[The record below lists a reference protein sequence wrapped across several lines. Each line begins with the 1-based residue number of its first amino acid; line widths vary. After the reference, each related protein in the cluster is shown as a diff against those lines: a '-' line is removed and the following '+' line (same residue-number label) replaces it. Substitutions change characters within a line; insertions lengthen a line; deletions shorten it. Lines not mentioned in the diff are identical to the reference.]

1 MAIIARTSDEL
12 SQAEITA
19 AQKFVSD
26 HPELTEDVV
35 HNVNELADYTAGT
48 WKVLLNEESLGIAFK
63 NLSEAGRL
71 RLKSVARLRY
81 EQSAQGY
88 TTEQQNILADWLK
101 SRHLVNTPGGDETF
115 ENSAAILSAMRGR
128 SFDYHNLDFCL
139 TYLQSK
145 GQRLHWEQRPAQ
157 GRENR
162 GHRATSPDDYRWM
175 KKSECNTPGPGL
187 VSHGSNPKFNG
198 QTEREAREAE
208 RRRFN
213 PDAKIEADI
222 TLAKK
227 IWNEEIAKT
236 VAEGRTHS
244 ERARIAQVAQQT
256 PGGPRLQAAAAREEV
271 ARIRKDHE
279 RGR

>member
-19 AQKFVSD
+19 AQKLVSE

-35 HNVNELADYTAGT
+35 HNINELADYTAGS

-71 RLKSVARLRY
+71 KLKSAAKLRC
-81 EQSAQGY
+81 EQATQGY
-88 TTEQQNILADWLK
+88 TTERQNILADWLK
-101 SRHLVNTPGGDETF
+101 SRHLISPPTDEGF
-115 ENSAAILSAMRGR
+115 ENAAAMLGAMRGR

-145 GQRLHWEQRPAQ
+145 GQKLYWLDRPSQ
-157 GRENR
+157 LQNR
-162 GHRATSPDDYRWM
+162 GHIATSPEDYRWM
-175 KKSECNTPGPGL
+175 PKSETNTPGPGL
-187 VSHGSNPKFNG
+187 VSHSSNPKFNG
-198 QTEREAREAE
+198 KAEREAREAE

-213 PDAKIEADI
+213 PDAKIEEDI
-222 TLAKK
+222 ALANKL
-227 IWNEEIAKT
+227 WNEQIAKS

-244 ERARIAQVAQQT
+244 ERARIAQAAQQT
-256 PGGPRLQAAAAREEV
+256 PGGPSDRAVAAMREAAL
-271 ARIRKDHE
+271 IRKEHE